1 MRRIFDLAHISK
13 ISLGFILSGMF
24 MAASIGQAQV
34 PLERSALRS
43 NPKGTAVKA
52 WNLPVILETS
62 STMHSSDSYE
72 RQAMTSL
79 TLAPSYKI
87 SNSLKLFGSTLIYRE
102 ETGAGDSGFDN
113 TRLGLALAKN
123 MSKRTT
129 WTNTVSVVA
138 PTNQVLRDETSFQG
152 AIRGSTGFSFSK
164 LPYDSVL
171 SYNISYTRNF
181 HEYDMTASGAFNV
194 RETVAQTLE
203 YSLPVVSKLSLLTSF
218 SYSYGLTYEDDSRS
232 KFYAGADLS
241 WAFTK
246 ALSMSVGT
254 SNEGNAL
261 KPNGMD
267 SNIEFYNDSSSV
279 IKMGLVYVL

>member
-1 MRRIFDLAHISK
+1 MSRFFDRAQIK
-13 ISLGFILSGMF
+13 RISLGFILS
-24 MAASIGQAQV
+24 AALVVASVGHAQSIT
-34 PLERSALRS
+34 ERTALKT
-43 NPKGTAVKA
+43 NPKVVAKA
-52 WNLPVILETS
+52 WNLPLILETS

-87 SNSLKLFGSTLIYRE
+87 SDSLKVFGSTLIYKE
-102 ETGAGDSGFDN
+102 ETGVGDSGFDN
-113 TRLGLALAKN
+113 TRVGLALSSIL
-123 MSKRTT
+123 SKQMM
-129 WTNTVSVVA
+129 WSNTLSVVA
-138 PTNQVLRDETSFQG
+138 PTNKALRDETSYQG
-152 AIRGSTGFSFSK
+152 AARVATGLSLSK
-164 LPYDSVL
+164 LPMDSVL
-171 SYNISYTRNF
+171 TYNISYTRNF

-232 KFYAGADLS
+232 KFYVGADLS
-241 WAFTK
+241 WAFNK

-261 KPNGMD
+261 KPNGSD
-267 SNIEFYNDSSSV
+267 SNIEFYNDTSSV
-279 IKMGLVYVL
+279 VKMGLVYVL